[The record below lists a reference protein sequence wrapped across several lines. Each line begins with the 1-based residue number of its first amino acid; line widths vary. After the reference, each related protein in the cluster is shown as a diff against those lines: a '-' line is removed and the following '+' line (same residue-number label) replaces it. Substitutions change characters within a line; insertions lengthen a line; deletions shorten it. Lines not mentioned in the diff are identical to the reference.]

1 MTEKI
6 LRVATAVAACSLACA
21 AAAQNYPAK
30 PVRVI
35 VPFPPAGAA
44 DIVARHASNALSEA
58 FGVQFVVENR
68 SGAGGAIGGE
78 AAARA
83 TPDGYTLLMASSSTM
98 SINPHF
104 AAKQSYDP
112 QTSFSPV
119 ILVGYATNVV
129 AVHPSV
135 PVRTIKELIAL
146 AKAQPGKITMGSA
159 GVGTGQDIAAK
170 QFEMATGVKVLHV
183 PYKGGAPALNDLLGG
198 VIQSM
203 FETSPTALQYVT
215 GNKLR
220 GLAITSDKRSPLL
233 PNLPT
238 VAEAG
243 VPGYESVT
251 WIGLVAPAGTP
262 KAIVDRIN
270 ADLNKALAAD
280 MGDLT
285 HVRRLASELNRQF
298 EHIDVL
304 AHNAGALTAQR
315 IETPQGI
322 ESTVATHVVGPFLL
336 TNLVLDTMRHD
347 TMRRSASARVITMS

>member
-1 MTEKI
+1 MIQYVRRSICALLMFGFGVVSAQTWPTGPVKI
-6 LRVATAVAACSLACA
+6 V
-21 AAAQNYPAK
+21 
-30 PVRVI
+30 
-35 VPFPPAGAA
+35 VPFPPGGSVDMVARIVAKRLSDSLGQPFLVDNRAGASGNIAAEFVSKSTA
-44 DIVARHASNALSEA
+44 DGNTLFVTSS
-58 FGVQFVVENR
+58 GVL
-68 SGAGGAIGGE
+68 
-78 AAARA
+78 AANIHLYKR
-83 TPDGYTLLMASSSTM
+83 TG
-98 SINPHF
+98 F
-104 AAKQSYDP
+104 DP
-112 QTSFSPV
+112 FKDFTPV
-119 ILVGYATNVV
+119 IRLVNQPNILM
-129 AVHPSV
+129 VHPSV
-135 PVRTIKELIAL
+135 PVNSVKELIAL

-262 KAIVDRIN
+262 KSIVDRLN

-280 MGDLT
+280 MGKQ
-285 HVRRLASELNRQF
+285 LAEISLDP
-298 EHIDVL
+298 I
-304 AHNAGALTAQR
+304 GG
-315 IETPQGI
+315 TPQSVSDVI
-322 ESTVATHVVGPFLL
+322 RA
-336 TNLVLDTMRHD
+336 D
-347 TMRRSASARVITMS
+347 SAM